1 MGFLRNVMFTR
12 KRSLVTLSSNGYT
25 VEGIESMAISR
36 EKLEDYEI
44 PLEFNTEL
52 LAGI

>member
-1 MGFLRNVMFTR
+1 MDIQLRVSKASAN
-12 KRSLVTLSSNGYT
+12 
-25 VEGIESMAISR
+25 MAISR

-44 PLEFNTEL
+44 TLEFNTEL